1 VWRAIVLLVALR
13 VVWRVVVVARVM
25 LESLVL
31 WATSWW
37 AQPVWWAAPVVPNP
51 PASPPPGT
59 AANDV
64 AALIGFVKYGALA
77 AIVATALA
85 GGGALAVSKLFQHH
99 SSRNVG
105 VGLVLSAIGGAVLY
119 ASVYAVIVAFTG

>member
-1 VWRAIVLLVALR
+1 VWRAIVVLVAL
-13 VVWRVVVVARVM
+13 RVVVVARVM
-25 LESLVL
+25 LESLVV

-37 AQPVWWAAPVVPNP
+37 AHPVWWAAPVVPNP

-59 AANDV
+59 AAKDV
-64 AALIGFVKYGALA
+64 AALIGFVKWGALA
-77 AIVATALA
+77 AIVAAALA
-85 GGGALAVSKLFQHH
+85 GAGAIGASKIFQHH